1 MSLRSVLFMA
11 SEVECVVFMNRCV
24 SRKLGTQMQVE
35 INKLQIS
42 RESQR
47 VKPGLYRETPGIQKN
62 RAMEEMHG

>member
-47 VKPGLYRETPGIQKN
+47 VKPGLYRETELWKKCMDD
-62 RAMEEMHG
+62 ATEED